1 MKKLL
6 SLIVTNGI
14 LIILG
19 IIILVLPKYIQYI
32 NQEQFFFD
40 FVSLL
45 KDYPKYRYP
54 VGTTLLIIGLLGL
67 IYNIVSVSLDRKVFV
82 IQKGLN
88 EDFGTIDLDFGC
100 KIFDIKPII
109 YTNNCSTK
117 NRNKELLKIEKRNI
131 YNFYDK
137 NVNKKNICFLAVAV
151 FPFIVYAGYCI
162 GEAGRKVT
170 YYHYNRNKKRAI
182 KMRWWFS
189 NNIQLDEQFETIAG
203 SEERTIC
210 ISVSYNIDKKVVEE
224 EFKGTTIYFYKTN
237 LIGTE
242 VLKNKKDID
251 TVANAVRSIVAEKA
265 EKTNLLLSCPAEL
278 CFAIGQKLKSP
289 GLPEVSIYN
298 YNAKQNE
305 KWNWSITLDNK
316 FE

>member
-6 SLIVTNGI
+6 SLIITNGI

-19 IIILVLPKYIQYI
+19 IIILVLPEYIKYI
-32 NQEQFFFD
+32 NKDQFFFD

-45 KDYPKYRYP
+45 NDHPKFRYP
-54 VGTTLLIIGLLGL
+54 FGSMLLIIGLLVL
-67 IYNIVSVSLDRKVFV
+67 IYNIVSIILDRKVFV

-88 EDFGTIDLDFGC
+88 EDFGTIDLNFGI
-100 KIFDIKPII
+100 KLFDIEPVV
-109 YTNNCSTK
+109 YTNICATK
-117 NRNKELLKIEKRNI
+117 NKNKELLKIEKRNI

-137 NVNKKNICFLAVAV
+137 NVEKRNICFLSVSI

-162 GEAGRKVT
+162 GESGRKVT
-170 YYHYNRNKKRAI
+170 YYHYNRNKKRAL
-182 KMRWWFS
+182 KMRWGLSSHIKFD
-189 NNIQLDEQFETIAG
+189 DECEMIKG
-203 SEERTIC
+203 SEVRTIC
-210 ISVSYNIDKKVVEE
+210 ISVSYNIDREIVKE
-224 EFKGTTIYFYKTN
+224 EFQGTTIYFYKTN

-251 TVANAVRSIVAEKA
+251 YIANEVRSIVAEKA
-265 EKTNLLLSCPAEL
+265 KKTNLLLSCPAEL

-298 YNAKQNE
+298 YNAKQDD